1 MRSRCFFQIGLVQNH
16 HPVSALEFPGFP
28 ARSGVFSDSASLD
41 GEPARLGEA
50 LQFVQFGLVELTVP
64 EMSNEKRAPGC
75 LGYIGD
81 DTTYTTHV
89 TQLCR
94 DYMMI

>member
-1 MRSRCFFQIGLVQNH
+1 MGEDFQFDEQIFIKLGWAQNH

-50 LQFVQFGLVELTVP
+50 QQFVQFGLVELTVP
-64 EMSNEKRAPGC
+64 EMSNKKGP
-75 LGYIGD
+75 LVVWVI
-81 DTTYTTHV
+81 
-89 TQLCR
+89 
-94 DYMMI
+94 

>member
-1 MRSRCFFQIGLVQNH
+1 MFTPKESGEDFQFEEQMFFQIGLVQNH

-64 EMSNEKRAPGC
+64 EMSNEKRGPW
-75 LGYIGD
+75 LIR
-81 DTTYTTHV
+81 V
-89 TQLCR
+89 
-94 DYMMI
+94 I